1 MSENTGIP
9 TLSPS
14 KITAWLECEHYLT
27 LKNRQNRPKAARED
41 ELALDPKEDSAKGD
55 NTSELTFPSPPENYA
70 ELLIEKGIYHE
81 EECLKKYKEEYGDLV
96 LEVSEKGQGESFE
109 AWVERV
115 GNPLENNK
123 YQVIFQMPF
132 IHDGIHGV
140 ADFIE
145 KKQYD
150 GKTVYEPVDSKLTRS
165 GAKQGHLLQL
175 LFYAEAIEAIYEERP
190 REVHVLLGSGK
201 RESYRVSD
209 YWWYWQRLRKQ
220 LKRVLEPES
229 ILVTKPEK
237 CSYCPFCEFNKD
249 CYSQWRREDSL
260 IFLKD
265 GNKSYREALSEVG
278 VDTLTGLAL
287 LPQEFIEGLLVENME
302 EGDEVTEEE
311 VMEAVRIFSDDDIE
325 ADFETAIEKWE
336 TNSERNAESLVK
348 KWSRESPDI
357 SVDSLVK
364 LWRQARLQKIAEQT
378 ENIRIHS
385 FSEREMAEKMKA
397 KEEGWKR
404 GACLLHLPELNDHD
418 IYLDFEG
425 HPFWQIE
432 HGLIF
437 LFGYLQKREGEWEYV
452 AVWAHDKEEE
462 KEKATELVDFFYD
475 RFKNN
480 PDMHVYH
487 YNHTE
492 RVLLADL
499 LNSDDDPMSS
509 ILSVFG
515 HAIGQSPADMHHLN
529 ELVDAGVFVDLLAVV
544 RNSLQTGNES
554 FSLKEME
561 KLAGFKRKGKI
572 ERGAGAV
579 VDYERYA
586 NADLYGIHK
595 DEKLELLNG
604 IAQYN
609 KDDVEA
615 TYEVHKWLLKVRDN
629 NPDLPNETLPIPEE
643 DNKSSAAGDVE
654 KIAELQEQIVEK
666 IRGERNGN

>member
-1 MSENTGIP
+1 MMSENAGIP

-27 LKNRQNRPKAARED
+27 LKNRQNRPKADKPVSEQRD
-41 ELALDPKEDSAKGD
+41 DSVKD
-55 NTSELTFPSPPENYA
+55 DKNIEITFPSPPENYS
-70 ELLIEKGIYHE
+70 ELLIEKGLYHE
-81 EECLKKYKEEYGDLV
+81 KECLKRYKEEYGDLV
-96 LEVSEKGQGESFE
+96 LEVSDKQEGESFK

-115 GNPLENNK
+115 GNPFESNK

-140 ADFIE
+140 ADFLE
-145 KKQYD
+145 RKDYD
-150 GKTVYEPVDSKLTRS
+150 GKTVYEPVDSKLSRT

-175 LFYAEAIEAIYEERP
+175 LFYAEAIEAISGELP
-190 REVHVLLGSGK
+190 REVHVLLGSGG
-201 RESYRVSD
+201 RETFRVSD

-220 LKRVLEPES
+220 LKRVLEPAS
-229 ILVTKPEK
+229 TLVTKPEK
-237 CSYCPFCEFNKD
+237 CSYCPFCEFNAD
-249 CYSQWRREDSL
+249 CYKQWRDEDSL

-265 GNKSYREALSEVG
+265 SNKSYREALSEVG
-278 VDTLTGLAL
+278 IDTLTGLAL
-287 LPQEFIEGLLVENME
+287 LPQEFLEDLLIENME
-302 EGDEVTEEE
+302 QGNEVTEEE
-311 VMEAVRIFSDDDIE
+311 VLETVRIFSNDDIE
-325 ADFETAIEKWE
+325 TDFETAIQKWE
-336 TNSERNAESLVK
+336 IEPECNAENLVK

-364 LWRQARLQKIAEQT
+364 LWRQARLQKIAQQT
-378 ENIRIHS
+378 GNIRIHS
-385 FSEREMAEKMKA
+385 FSEREMAEKMKE

-425 HPFWQIE
+425 HPFWQVE
-432 HGLIF
+432 QGLIF
-437 LFGYLQKREGEWEYV
+437 LFGYLEKREGEWKYV
-452 AVWAHDKEEE
+452 AVWAHDKDEE

-480 PDMHVYH
+480 PGMHVYH

-492 RVLLADL
+492 RVLLVDL

-515 HAIGQSPADMHHLN
+515 HAIGQSPADIHHLN
-529 ELVDAGVFVDLLAVV
+529 ELVEAGVFVDLLAVI
-544 RNSLQTGNES
+544 RNSLQAGTES
-554 FSLKEME
+554 LSLKEME

-572 ERGAGAV
+572 QKGAGAV

-586 NADLYGIHK
+586 NADLYGIDK
-595 DEKLELLNG
+595 DEELLNG

-609 KDDVEA
+609 KDDVDA
-615 TYEVHKWLLKVRDN
+615 TYEVHKWLLQKRNN

-643 DNKSSAAGDVE
+643 DYKSSAAGDVE
-654 KIAELQEQIVEK
+654 KISELQEQIVEK
-666 IRGERNGN
+666 ILGERNGN

>member
-1 MSENTGIP
+1 MSEIDAIP

-27 LKNRQNRPKAARED
+27 LKNRQNRPKARKPVSEQRED
-41 ELALDPKEDSAKGD
+41 SIKDDKTTEIA
-55 NTSELTFPSPPENYA
+55 FPSPPENYS
-70 ELLIEKGIYHE
+70 ELLIEKGLYHE
-81 EECLKKYKEEYGDLV
+81 KECLKRYKEEYGDSV
-96 LEVSEKGQGESFE
+96 LEVSDKQEGESFK

-115 GNPLENNK
+115 GNPFESNK

-140 ADFIE
+140 ADFFE
-145 KKQYD
+145 RKDYD
-150 GKTVYEPVDSKLTRS
+150 GKTVYEPVDSKLSRT

-175 LFYAEAIEAIYEERP
+175 LFYAEAIEAISGELP
-190 REVHVLLGSGK
+190 REVHVLLGSGG
-201 RESYRVSD
+201 RETFRVSD

-220 LKRVLEPES
+220 LKRVLEPAS
-229 ILVTKPEK
+229 TLVTKPEK
-237 CSYCPFCEFNKD
+237 CSYCPFCEFNAD
-249 CYSQWRREDSL
+249 CYKQWRDEDSL

-265 GNKSYREALSEVG
+265 SNKSYREALSEVG
-278 VDTLTGLAL
+278 IDTLTGLAL
-287 LPQEFIEGLLVENME
+287 LPQEFLEDLLIENME
-302 EGDEVTEEE
+302 QGNEVTEEE
-311 VMEAVRIFSDDDIE
+311 VLEAVRIFSNDDIE
-325 ADFETAIEKWE
+325 TDFETAIQKWE
-336 TNSERNAESLVK
+336 NGPECNAENLVK

-364 LWRQARLQKIAEQT
+364 LWRQARLQKIAQQT
-378 ENIRIHS
+378 KKVHIHS
-385 FSEREMAEKMKA
+385 FSEREMAEKMKE

-425 HPFWQIE
+425 HPFWQVE
-432 HGLIF
+432 QGLIF
-437 LFGYLQKREGEWEYV
+437 LFGYLEKREGKWEYV
-452 AVWAHDKEEE
+452 EVWAHDKDEE

-515 HAIGQSPADMHHLN
+515 HAIGQSPADIHHLN
-529 ELVDAGVFVDLLAVV
+529 ELVEAGVFVDLLAVV
-544 RNSLQTGNES
+544 RNSLQAGTES
-554 FSLKEME
+554 LSLKEME

-572 ERGAGAV
+572 QKGAGAV

-586 NADLYGIHK
+586 NADLYGIDK
-595 DEKLELLNG
+595 DEELLNG

-609 KDDVEA
+609 KDDVDA
-615 TYEVHKWLLKVRDN
+615 TYEVHKWLLQKRNN

-643 DNKSSAAGDVE
+643 DYKSSAAGDVE
-654 KIAELQEQIVEK
+654 KISELQEQIVEK
-666 IRGERNGN
+666 ILGERNGN

>member
-1 MSENTGIP
+1 MSENAGIP

-27 LKNRQNRPKAARED
+27 LKNRQNRPKARKPVSEQRD
-41 ELALDPKEDSAKGD
+41 DSVKD
-55 NTSELTFPSPPENYA
+55 DKNIEITFPSPPENYS
-70 ELLIEKGIYHE
+70 ELLIEKGLYHE
-81 EECLKKYKEEYGDLV
+81 KECLKRYKEEYGDSV
-96 LEVSEKGQGESFE
+96 LEVSDKQEGESFK

-115 GNPLENNK
+115 GNPFESNK

-140 ADFIE
+140 ADFFE
-145 KKQYD
+145 RKDYD
-150 GKTVYEPVDSKLTRS
+150 GKTVYEPVDSKLSRT

-175 LFYAEAIEAIYEERP
+175 LFYAEAIEAISGELP
-190 REVHVLLGSGK
+190 REVHVLLGSGERK
-201 RESYRVSD
+201 KFRVSY

-220 LKRVLEPES
+220 LKHVLEPAS
-229 ILVTKPEK
+229 TLVTKPEK
-237 CSYCPFCEFNKD
+237 CSYCPFCEFNAD
-249 CYSQWRREDSL
+249 CYKQWRDEDSL

-265 GNKSYREALSEVG
+265 SNKSYREALSEVG
-278 VDTLTGLAL
+278 IDTLTGLAL
-287 LPQEFIEGLLVENME
+287 LPQEFLEDLLIENME
-302 EGDEVTEEE
+302 QGNEVTEEE
-311 VMEAVRIFSDDDIE
+311 VLEAVRIFSNEDIE
-325 ADFETAIEKWE
+325 TDFETAIQKWE
-336 TNSERNAESLVK
+336 NGPECNAENLVK

-364 LWRQARLQKIAEQT
+364 LWRQARLQKIAQQT
-378 ENIRIHS
+378 KKIHIHS
-385 FSEREMAEKMKA
+385 FSEREMAEKMKE

-425 HPFWQIE
+425 HPFWQVE
-432 HGLIF
+432 QGLIF
-437 LFGYLQKREGEWEYV
+437 LFGYLEKREGEWKYV
-452 AVWAHDKEEE
+452 AVWAHDKDEE

-480 PDMHVYH
+480 PGMHVYH

-492 RVLLADL
+492 RVLLVDL

-515 HAIGQSPADMHHLN
+515 HAIGQSPAEIHHLN
-529 ELVDAGVFVDLLAVV
+529 ELVEAGVFVDLLAVI
-544 RNSLQTGNES
+544 RNSLQAGTES
-554 FSLKEME
+554 LSLKEME

-572 ERGAGAV
+572 QKGAGAV

-586 NADLYGIHK
+586 NADLYGIDK
-595 DEKLELLNG
+595 DEELLNG

-609 KDDVEA
+609 KDDVDA
-615 TYEVHKWLLKVRDN
+615 TYEVHKWLLQKRNN

-643 DNKSSAAGDVE
+643 DYKSSAAGDVE
-654 KIAELQEQIVEK
+654 KISELQEQIVET
-666 IRGERNGN
+666 ILGERNGN